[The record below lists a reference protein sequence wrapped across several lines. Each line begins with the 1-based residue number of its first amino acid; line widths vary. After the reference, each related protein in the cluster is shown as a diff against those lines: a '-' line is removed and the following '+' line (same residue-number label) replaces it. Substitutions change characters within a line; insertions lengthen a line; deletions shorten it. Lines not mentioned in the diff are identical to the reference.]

1 MIEVDIMKKT
11 FQVKGMH
18 CHSCETLIKDS
29 LEEANGVRSA
39 KAFHEKGTVE
49 VDFDESK
56 INDEK
61 IIAVIKN
68 EGYEVL
74 K

>member
-1 MIEVDIMKKT
+1 MKKI
-11 FQVKGMH
+11 FRAKGMH
-18 CHSCETLIKDS
+18 CHSCEMLVKDS
-29 LEEANGVRSA
+29 LEEADGVRSA
-39 KAFHEKGTVE
+39 KASYEKGTVE

-61 IIAVIKN
+61 IREIITN